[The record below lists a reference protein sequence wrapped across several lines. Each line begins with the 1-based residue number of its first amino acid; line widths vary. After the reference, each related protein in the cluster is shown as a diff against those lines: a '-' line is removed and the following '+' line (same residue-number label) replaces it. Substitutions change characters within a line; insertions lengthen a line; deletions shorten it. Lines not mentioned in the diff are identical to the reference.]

1 MSILSTVK
9 KGYLY
14 MKTSTGYLKLLPRTL
29 ASLVSLDNGNSVEDE
44 IASIKSDASTLSST
58 VKGHTTTIHSITST
72 LNGLKSGATSTVA
85 NNLTTTTDGY
95 VLDARMGKSLQDSIT
110 TLNSTFS
117 YETGTMGLLKPCH
130 GCTHTEGYYIKVGKL
145 VTFNVTIYLEVSEVD
160 MPTTFLEI
168 PCLPYKTKDDCT
180 FSSGYQKCQL
190 KSNNDNW
197 TTIKVGANY
206 SSQNIMFFVSQE
218 ARTWTAMISDI
229 KSEGKVVVSGSY
241 IIE

>member
-29 ASLVSLDNGNSVEDE
+29 ASLVSLDNGHSVETE
-44 IASIKSDASTLSST
+44 IDLIKSTASSLSKIVS
-58 VKGHTTTIHSITST
+58 GHTTK
-72 LNGLKSGATSTVA
+72 LNGLKTGSTSTVA

-95 VLDARMGKSLQDSIT
+95 VLDARMGKILNDSIT
-110 TLNSTFS
+110 TLDSTFS
-117 YETGTMGLLKPCH
+117 YETGTMGLLRPCP

-145 VTFNVTIYLEVSEVD
+145 VTFNVTIYLTVENLESY
-160 MPTTFLEI
+160 LEI
-168 PCLPYKTKDDCT
+168 PCLPYKTKNDCT

-190 KSNNDNW
+190 KSTNDNW
-197 TTIKVGANY
+197 TITKVGANY
-206 SSQNIMFFVSQE
+206 SSQSILFYVSQE
-218 ARTWTAMISDI
+218 ARTWTAMVSDI
-229 KSEGKVVVSGSY
+229 KSEGQVVVSGSY

>member
-29 ASLVSLDNGNSVEDE
+29 ASLVSLDNGNSVETE
-44 IASIKSDASTLSST
+44 IASIKSSAFNLSKT
-58 VKGHTTTIHSITST
+58 VSGHTTK
-72 LNGLKSGATSTVA
+72 LNGLKTGSTSTVA

-95 VLDARMGKSLQDSIT
+95 VLDARQGKTLNDSIT

-117 YETGTMGLLKPCH
+117 YETGTMGLLKPCN

-145 VTFNVTIYLEVSEVD
+145 VTFNVTIYLTVENLESY
-160 MPTTFLEI
+160 LEI
-168 PCLPYKTKDDCT
+168 PCLPYETKDDCT

-197 TTIKVGANY
+197 TTIKVGANHSTQSILFY
-206 SSQNIMFFVSQE
+206 VSQE
-218 ARTWTAMISDI
+218 ARTWTAMVSDI
-229 KSEGKVVVSGSY
+229 KSEGKVIVSGSY

>member
-29 ASLVSLDNGNSVEDE
+29 ASLVSLDNGNSVETE
-44 IASIKSDASTLSST
+44 IDLIKSAASSLSKIVSW
-58 VKGHTTTIHSITST
+58 HTTK
-72 LNGLKSGATSTVA
+72 LNGLKTGSTSTVV
-85 NNLTTTTDGY
+85 NNLTTTDSGY
-95 VLDARMGKSLQDSIT
+95 VLDARQGKTLNDSIT
-110 TLNSTFS
+110 SLNSTFS
-117 YETGTMGLLKPCH
+117 YETGIIGLLKPCN
-130 GCTHTEGYYIKVGKL
+130 GCTHVEGNYIKVGNL
-145 VTFNVTIYLEVSEVD
+145 VTFNVTIYLAVAVETSD
-160 MPTTFLEI
+160 SYLEI
-168 PCLPYKTKDDCT
+168 PCLPYKTKYDCT

-190 KSNNDNW
+190 KSSNDNW
-197 TTIKVGANY
+197 TTTKVGANY

>member
-29 ASLVSLDNGNSVEDE
+29 ASLVSLDNGHSVETE
-44 IASIKSDASTLSST
+44 IDLIKSTASSLSKT
-58 VKGHTTTIHSITST
+58 VSGHTTK
-72 LNGLKSGATSTVA
+72 LNGLKTGSTSTVA

-95 VLDARMGKSLQDSIT
+95 VLDARQGKTLNDSIT

-117 YETGTMGLLKPCH
+117 YETGTMGLLKPCN

-145 VTFNVTIYLEVSEVD
+145 VTFNVTIYLTVENLESY
-160 MPTTFLEI
+160 LEI

-190 KSNNDNW
+190 KSNNDSW
-197 TTIKVGANY
+197 TTIKVGANH
-206 SSQNIMFFVSQE
+206 STQSILFFVSQE
-218 ARTWTAMISDI
+218 ARTWTAMVSDI

>member
-29 ASLVSLDNGNSVEDE
+29 ASLVSLDNGNSVETE
-44 IASIKSDASTLSST
+44 ISNIKSAASSLSTT
-58 VKGHTTTIHSITST
+58 VSGHTTK
-72 LNGLKSGATSTVA
+72 LNGLKTGSTSTVA
-85 NNLTTTTDGY
+85 NNLTTTTSGY

-117 YETGTMGLLKPCH
+117 YETGTMGLLRPCN
-130 GCTHTEGYYIKVGKL
+130 GCTGTEGHYIKVGKL

-160 MPTTFLEI
+160 MPTTYLEI

-180 FSSGYQKCQL
+180 FSSGYQNCCL
-190 KSNNDNW
+190 KSNDDNW
-197 TTIKVGANY
+197 TITKVGANY
-206 SSQNIMFFVSQE
+206 STQSILFYVSQD
-218 ARTWTAMISDI
+218 ARTWTAMVNDI

>member
-29 ASLVSLDNGNSVEDE
+29 ASLVSLDNGNSVETE
-44 IASIKSDASTLSST
+44 ISLIKSSTSNLSKIVS
-58 VKGHTTTIHSITST
+58 GHTTK
-72 LNGLKSGATSTVA
+72 LNGLKTGSTSTVA

-117 YETGTMGLLKPCH
+117 YETGTMGLFKPCH

-145 VTFNVTIYLEVSEVD
+145 VTFNVTIYLTVENLESY
-160 MPTTFLEI
+160 LEI

-197 TTIKVGANY
+197 TTIKVGANHSTRSILFY
-206 SSQNIMFFVSQE
+206 VSQE
-218 ARTWTAMISDI
+218 ARTWTAMVSDI

>member
-29 ASLVSLDNGNSVEDE
+29 ASLVSLDNGNSVETE
-44 IASIKSDASTLSST
+44 ISNIKSAASSLSTIVS
-58 VKGHTTTIHSITST
+58 GHTTK
-72 LNGLKSGATSTVA
+72 LNGLKTGSTSTVA

-117 YETGTMGLLKPCH
+117 YETGTMGLLKPCN

-145 VTFNVTIYLEVSEVD
+145 VTFNVTIYLEVEVNASS
-160 MPTTFLEI
+160 TTYLEI

-197 TTIKVGANY
+197 TTIKVGANH
-206 SSQNIMFFVSQE
+206 STQSILFFVSQE
-218 ARTWTAMISDI
+218 ARTWTAIVSDI

>member
-29 ASLVSLDNGNSVEDE
+29 ASLVSLDNGNSVETE
-44 IASIKSDASTLSST
+44 ISLIKSSASNLSKIVS
-58 VKGHTTTIHSITST
+58 GHTTK
-72 LNGLKSGATSTVA
+72 LNGLKTGSTSTVA

-145 VTFNVTIYLEVSEVD
+145 VTFNVTIYLTVENLESY
-160 MPTTFLEI
+160 LEI

-180 FSSGYQKCQL
+180 FSSGYQNCQL
-190 KSNNDNW
+190 KSSNDNW
-197 TTIKVGANY
+197 TTTKAGANY

>member
-29 ASLVSLDNGNSVEDE
+29 ASLVSLDNGNSVETE
-44 IASIKSDASTLSST
+44 ISNIKSAASSLSTT
-58 VKGHTTTIHSITST
+58 VSGHTTK
-72 LNGLKSGATSTVA
+72 LNGLKTGSTSTVA
-85 NNLTTTTDGY
+85 NNLTTTTSGY
-95 VLDARMGKSLQDSIT
+95 VLDARQGKTLNDSIT

-117 YETGTMGLLKPCH
+117 YETGTMGLLRPCN
-130 GCTHTEGYYIKVGKL
+130 GCTSTEGYYIKVGKL

-160 MPTTFLEI
+160 MSTTYLEI
-168 PCLPYKTKDDCT
+168 PCLPYRTKDNCT
-180 FSSGYQKCQL
+180 FSSGYQNCCL

-197 TTIKVGANY
+197 TITKVGANY
-206 SSQNIMFFVSQE
+206 SSQSILFFVSQD
-218 ARTWTAMISDI
+218 ARTWTAMVNDI
-229 KSEGKVVVSGSY
+229 KQAGKIIVSGSY

>member
-29 ASLVSLDNGNSVEDE
+29 ASLVSLDNGNSVETE
-44 IASIKSDASTLSST
+44 ISNIKSAASSLSTT
-58 VKGHTTTIHSITST
+58 VSGHTTK
-72 LNGLKSGATSTVA
+72 LNGLKTGSTSTVA
-85 NNLTTTTDGY
+85 NNLTTTTSGY

-117 YETGTMGLLKPCH
+117 YETGTMGLLRPCD
-130 GCTHTEGYYIKVGKL
+130 GCTYTEGYYIKVGKL
-145 VTFNVTIYLEVSEVD
+145 VTFNVTIYLEVEVNTSD
-160 MPTTFLEI
+160 SYLEI
-168 PCLPYKTKDDCT
+168 PCLPYKTRDNCT
-180 FSSGYQKCQL
+180 FSSGYQKCCL

-197 TTIKVGANY
+197 TTTKVGANH
-206 SSQNIMFFVSQE
+206 SSQSILFYVSQD
-218 ARTWTAMISDI
+218 ARTWPAMVSDI
-229 KSEGKVVVSGSY
+229 KQEGQIIVSGSY

>member
-85 NNLTTTTDGY
+85 NNLTTTTSGY

-117 YETGTMGLLKPCH
+117 YETGTMGLLRPCN
-130 GCTHTEGYYIKVGKL
+130 GCTGTEGYYIKVGKL

-160 MPTTFLEI
+160 MPTTYLEI
-168 PCLPYKTKDDCT
+168 PCLPYRTKDNCT
-180 FSSGYQKCQL
+180 FSSGYQKCCL
-190 KSNNDNW
+190 KSNDDKW
-197 TTIKVGANY
+197 TITKVGANHSTQSILFY
-206 SSQNIMFFVSQE
+206 VSQD
-218 ARTWTAMISDI
+218 ARTWTAMVSDI
-229 KSEGKVVVSGSY
+229 KQSGQIIVSGSY

>member
-29 ASLVSLDNGNSVEDE
+29 ASLVSLDNGNSVETE
-44 IASIKSDASTLSST
+44 ISNIKSAASSLSKIVS
-58 VKGHTTTIHSITST
+58 GHTTK
-72 LNGLKSGATSTVA
+72 LNGLKTGSTSTVA
-85 NNLTTTTDGY
+85 NNLTTATDGY
-95 VLDARMGKSLQDSIT
+95 VLDARMGKTLNDSIT

-117 YETGTMGLLKPCH
+117 YETGTMGLLRPCR
-130 GCTHTEGYYIKVGKL
+130 GCRGVDGEYIKVGKL
-145 VTFNVTIYLEVSEVD
+145 VTFNVTINLIVGTSDSDSER
-160 MPTTFLEI
+160 LEI
-168 PCLPYKTKDDCT
+168 PCLPYITKNNCT

-197 TTIKVGANY
+197 TTIKVGANHSTQSILFY
-206 SSQNIMFFVSQE
+206 VSQE
-218 ARTWTAMISDI
+218 ARTWTAMVSDI
-229 KSEGKVVVSGSY
+229 KSEGQVIVSGSY

>member
-29 ASLVSLDNGNSVEDE
+29 ASLVSLDNGNSVETE
-44 IASIKSDASTLSST
+44 ISNIKSAASSLSTT
-58 VKGHTTTIHSITST
+58 VSGHTTK
-72 LNGLKSGATSTVA
+72 LNGLKTGSTSTVA
-85 NNLTTTTDGY
+85 NNLTTTTSGY
-95 VLDARMGKSLQDSIT
+95 VLDARQGKTLNDSIT

-117 YETGTMGLLKPCH
+117 YETGTMGLLRPCN
-130 GCTHTEGYYIKVGKL
+130 GCTSTEGYYIKVGKL

-160 MPTTFLEI
+160 MPTTYLEI
-168 PCLPYKTKDDCT
+168 PCLPYRTKDNCT
-180 FSSGYQKCQL
+180 FSSGYQNCCL

-197 TTIKVGANY
+197 TITKVGANY
-206 SSQNIMFFVSQE
+206 SSQSILFFVSQD
-218 ARTWTAMISDI
+218 ARTWTALVNDI
-229 KSEGKVVVSGSY
+229 KQAGKIIVSGSY

>member
-145 VTFNVTIYLEVSEVD
+145 VTFNVTIYLTVENLESY
-160 MPTTFLEI
+160 LEI

>member
-29 ASLVSLDNGNSVEDE
+29 ASLVSLDNGHSVETE
-44 IASIKSDASTLSST
+44 IDLIKSTASSLSKIVS
-58 VKGHTTTIHSITST
+58 GHTTK
-72 LNGLKSGATSTVA
+72 LNGLKTGSTSTVA

-95 VLDARMGKSLQDSIT
+95 VLDARMGKILNDSIT
-110 TLNSTFS
+110 TLDSTFS
-117 YETGTMGLLKPCH
+117 YETGTMGLLRPCP

-145 VTFNVTIYLEVSEVD
+145 VTFNVTIYLTVENLESY
-160 MPTTFLEI
+160 LEI
-168 PCLPYKTKDDCT
+168 PCLPYKTKNNCT

-190 KSNNDNW
+190 KSTNDNW
-197 TTIKVGANY
+197 TITKVGANY
-206 SSQNIMFFVSQE
+206 SSQSILFYVSQE
-218 ARTWTAMISDI
+218 ARTWTAMVSDI
-229 KSEGKVVVSGSY
+229 KSEGQVVVSGSY

>member
-29 ASLVSLDNGNSVEDE
+29 ASLVSLDNGHSVETE
-44 IASIKSDASTLSST
+44 IDLIKSTASSLSKIVS
-58 VKGHTTTIHSITST
+58 GHTTK
-72 LNGLKSGATSTVA
+72 LNGLKTGSTSTVA
-85 NNLTTTTDGY
+85 NNLTTDTDGY
-95 VLDARMGKSLQDSIT
+95 VLDARMGKILNDSIT
-110 TLNSTFS
+110 TLDSTFS
-117 YETGTMGLLKPCH
+117 YETGTMGLLRPCP

-145 VTFNVTIYLEVSEVD
+145 VTFNVTIYLTVENLESY
-160 MPTTFLEI
+160 LEI
-168 PCLPYKTKDDCT
+168 PCLPYETKDDCT

-197 TTIKVGANY
+197 TTIKVGANH
-206 SSQNIMFFVSQE
+206 STQSILFFVSQE
-218 ARTWTAMISDI
+218 ARTWTAMVSDI
-229 KSEGKVVVSGSY
+229 KSEGKVIVSGSY

>member
-29 ASLVSLDNGNSVEDE
+29 ASLVSLDNGNSVETE
-44 IASIKSDASTLSST
+44 ISLIKSSASNLSKIVS
-58 VKGHTTTIHSITST
+58 GHTTK
-72 LNGLKSGATSTVA
+72 LNGLKTGSTSTVA

-145 VTFNVTIYLEVSEVD
+145 VTFNVTIYLTVENLESY
-160 MPTTFLEI
+160 LEI

-190 KSNNDNW
+190 KSSNDNW
-197 TTIKVGANY
+197 TTTKVGATY

>member
-29 ASLVSLDNGNSVEDE
+29 ASLVSLDNGHSVETE
-44 IASIKSDASTLSST
+44 IDLIKSTASSLSKIVS
-58 VKGHTTTIHSITST
+58 GHTTK
-72 LNGLKSGATSTVA
+72 LNGLKTGSTSTVA

-95 VLDARMGKSLQDSIT
+95 VLDARMGKILNDSIT
-110 TLNSTFS
+110 TLDSTFS
-117 YETGTMGLLKPCH
+117 YETGTMGLLRPCP

-145 VTFNVTIYLEVSEVD
+145 VTFNVTIYLTVENLESY
-160 MPTTFLEI
+160 LEI
-168 PCLPYKTKDDCT
+168 PCLPYKTKNYCT

-190 KSNNDNW
+190 KSTNDNW
-197 TTIKVGANY
+197 TITKVGANY
-206 SSQNIMFFVSQE
+206 SSQSILFYVSQE
-218 ARTWTAMISDI
+218 ARTWTAMVSDI
-229 KSEGKVVVSGSY
+229 KSEGQVVVSGSY

>member
-29 ASLVSLDNGNSVEDE
+29 ASLVSLDNGNSVETE
-44 IASIKSDASTLSST
+44 ISNIKSAANSLSST
-58 VKGHTTTIHSITST
+58 VIAIKTKTDA
-72 LNGLKSGATSTVA
+72 LKDGANKTVA
-85 NNLTTTTDGY
+85 NNLTTTADGY

-117 YETGTMGLLKPCH
+117 YETGTMGLLKPCN

-160 MPTTFLEI
+160 MPTSYLEI
-168 PCLPYKTKDDCT
+168 PCLPYKTKYDCT
-180 FSSGYQKCQL
+180 FSSGYQKCCL
-190 KSNNDNW
+190 KSNDDNW
-197 TTIKVGANY
+197 TITKVGANH
-206 SSQNIMFFVSQE
+206 SSQSILFYVSQY
-218 ARTWTAMISDI
+218 ARTWTAMVNDI
-229 KSEGKVVVSGSY
+229 KQSGQIIVSGSY

>member
-29 ASLVSLDNGNSVEDE
+29 ASLVSLDNGNSVETE
-44 IASIKSDASTLSST
+44 ISNIKSDASTLSST

-117 YETGTMGLLKPCH
+117 YETGTMGLLSPCN
-130 GCTHTEGYYIKVGKL
+130 GCTSTEGYYIKVGKL

-160 MPTTFLEI
+160 TPNTYLEI
-168 PCLPYKTKDDCT
+168 PCLPYRTKYNCT
-180 FSSGYQKCQL
+180 FSSGYQKCCL
-190 KSNNDNW
+190 KSNDDNW
-197 TTIKVGANY
+197 TITKVGANHSTQSILFY
-206 SSQNIMFFVSQE
+206 VSQD
-218 ARTWTAMISDI
+218 ARTWTAKVNDI
-229 KSEGKVVVSGSY
+229 KQSGEIIVSGSY

>member
-29 ASLVSLDNGNSVEDE
+29 ASLVSLDNGHSVETE
-44 IASIKSDASTLSST
+44 IDLIKSTASSLSKIVS
-58 VKGHTTTIHSITST
+58 GHTTK
-72 LNGLKSGATSTVA
+72 LNGLKTGSTSTVA

-95 VLDARMGKSLQDSIT
+95 VLDARMGKILNDSIT
-110 TLNSTFS
+110 TLDSTFS
-117 YETGTMGLLKPCH
+117 YETGTMGLLRPCP

-145 VTFNVTIYLEVSEVD
+145 VTFNVTIYLTVENLESY
-160 MPTTFLEI
+160 LEI
-168 PCLPYKTKDDCT
+168 TCLPYRTKDDCT

-190 KSNNDNW
+190 KSSNDNW
-197 TTIKVGANY
+197 TTTKVGANHSTQSILFY
-206 SSQNIMFFVSQE
+206 VSQE
-218 ARTWTAMISDI
+218 ARTWTAMVSDI
-229 KSEGKVVVSGSY
+229 KSEGKVIVSGSY

>member
-29 ASLVSLDNGNSVEDE
+29 ASLVSLDNGHSVETE
-44 IASIKSDASTLSST
+44 IDLIKSTASNLSKI
-58 VKGHTTTIHSITST
+58 VNGHTTK
-72 LNGLKSGATSTVA
+72 LNGLKTGSTSTVA

-145 VTFNVTIYLEVSEVD
+145 VTFNVTIYLTVENLESY
-160 MPTTFLEI
+160 LEI

-190 KSNNDNW
+190 KSSNDNW
-197 TTIKVGANY
+197 TTIKVGANHSAQSILFY
-206 SSQNIMFFVSQE
+206 VSQE

>member
-29 ASLVSLDNGNSVEDE
+29 ASLVSLDNGHSVETE
-44 IASIKSDASTLSST
+44 IDLIKSTASSLSKIVS
-58 VKGHTTTIHSITST
+58 GHTTK
-72 LNGLKSGATSTVA
+72 LNGLKTGSTSTVA

-95 VLDARMGKSLQDSIT
+95 VLDARMGKILNDSIT
-110 TLNSTFS
+110 TLDSTFS
-117 YETGTMGLLKPCH
+117 YETGTMGLLRPCP

-145 VTFNVTIYLEVSEVD
+145 VTFNVTIYLTVENLESY
-160 MPTTFLEI
+160 LEI
-168 PCLPYKTKDDCT
+168 PCLPYKTKNNCT

-197 TTIKVGANY
+197 TTIKVGANH
-206 SSQNIMFFVSQE
+206 SSQSILFYVSQE
-218 ARTWTAMISDI
+218 ARTWTAVVSDI
-229 KSEGKVVVSGSY
+229 KSEGQVIVSGSY

>member
-29 ASLVSLDNGNSVEDE
+29 ASLVSLDNGHSVETE
-44 IASIKSDASTLSST
+44 IDLIKSTASSLSKIVS
-58 VKGHTTTIHSITST
+58 GHTTK
-72 LNGLKSGATSTVA
+72 LNGLKTGSTSTVA

-95 VLDARMGKSLQDSIT
+95 VLDARMGKILNDSIT
-110 TLNSTFS
+110 TLDSTFS
-117 YETGTMGLLKPCH
+117 YETGTMGLLRPCP

-145 VTFNVTIYLEVSEVD
+145 VTFNVTIYLTVENLESY
-160 MPTTFLEI
+160 LEI
-168 PCLPYKTKDDCT
+168 PCLPYKTKNDCT

-190 KSNNDNW
+190 KSTNDNW
-197 TTIKVGANY
+197 TITKVGAKY
-206 SSQNIMFFVSQE
+206 SSQSILFYVSQE
-218 ARTWTAMISDI
+218 ARTWTAMVSDI
-229 KSEGKVVVSGSY
+229 KSEGQVVVSGSY

>member
-29 ASLVSLDNGNSVEDE
+29 ASLVSLDNGNSVETE
-44 IASIKSDASTLSST
+44 ISNIKSAASSLSTT
-58 VKGHTTTIHSITST
+58 VSGHTTK
-72 LNGLKSGATSTVA
+72 LNGLKTGSTSTVA
-85 NNLTTTTDGY
+85 NNLTTTTSGY

-117 YETGTMGLLKPCH
+117 YETGTMGLLRPCN
-130 GCTHTEGYYIKVGKL
+130 GCTGTEGHYIKVGKL

-160 MPTTFLEI
+160 MPTTYLEI
-168 PCLPYKTKDDCT
+168 PCLPYKTKDNCT
-180 FSSGYQKCQL
+180 FSSGYQNCCL
-190 KSNNDNW
+190 KSNDDNW
-197 TTIKVGANY
+197 TITKVGANY
-206 SSQNIMFFVSQE
+206 STQSILFYVSQD
-218 ARTWTAMISDI
+218 ARTWTAMVNDI